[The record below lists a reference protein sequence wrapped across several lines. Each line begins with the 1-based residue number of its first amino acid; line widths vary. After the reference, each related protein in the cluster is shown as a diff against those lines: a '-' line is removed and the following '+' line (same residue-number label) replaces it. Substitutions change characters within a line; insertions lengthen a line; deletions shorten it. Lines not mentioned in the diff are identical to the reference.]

1 MKRENHY
8 IVWLIGLALTFTACE
23 KIEPDFFDE
32 DYNGAYFDYQYSAD
46 FEKTLNFGEYVVG
59 SPQTVPVV
67 LNVKLLGYL
76 SDDARSLSI
85 KKKEVEGYALA
96 DI

>member
-46 FEKTLNFGEYVVG
+46 FENIVSCAGIM
-59 SPQTVPVV
+59 VPH
-67 LNVKLLGYL
+67 N
-76 SDDARSLSI
+76 
-85 KKKEVEGYALA
+85 
-96 DI
+96 